1 MSMVTIRNPFRL
13 AMVAKAARNRRRAG
27 HLKRRLK
34 AQHNAAMGGYLP
46 EDRVIEPAKARPLAI
61 ADAAETE
68 RLRNF
73 IDSRLGAFSGLS
85 SIRRGYLTDGLVQ
98 AALAAMAEFPNGA
111 TRKGWKPKA
120 WVYDVLVKDVCDA
133 LRSVGV
139 RPTMDPN
146 SALSRA
152 QYLAG
157 EISQAIS
164 LPGQGQLFKQM
175 QRARRIIK
183 EGG

>member
-1 MSMVTIRNPFRL
+1 VTATIRNPFRF
-13 AMVAKAARNRRRAG
+13 AARAKAARNRRRAG
-27 HLKRRLK
+27 VLKRKL
-34 AQHNAAMGGYLP
+34 NAEHRASLSGYLP
-46 EDRVIEPAKARPLAI
+46 EDRVIKPAKARPLAV
-61 ADAAETE
+61 ADAAEVE
-68 RLRNF
+68 RLRQF
-73 IDSRLGAFSGLS
+73 IDSRLGASPKMPA
-85 SIRRGYLTDGLVQ
+85 TDRQHLIDELVN
-98 AALAAMAEFPNGA
+98 AALAATAGRPGA
-111 TRKGWKPKA
+111 ARKGRKPKA

-139 RPTMDPN
+139 RPTMDSN
-146 SALSRA
+146 RALSHA